1 MPAIKPK
8 SRPTAKTGLRSTAR
22 GAMIER
28 GLLPDFSPAA
38 IAEASA
44 IAGPTPGSDPSIRD
58 LRDLPWASIDNDD
71 SRDLDQLS
79 VAKSLPDGGASVLVA
94 IADVA
99 ASVKIGSA
107 IDAHARTNTTSV
119 YTAAQVFPMLP
130 ERLSTDLT
138 SLGEGQERS
147 AVVMEMTVAADGSVT
162 ASEVYRA
169 LVVNRAK
176 LAYDGVAAW
185 LEGA

>member
-8 SRPTAKTGLRSTAR
+8 SRPTSHNELRSIAR
-22 GAMIER
+22 RAMIER

-71 SRDLDQLS
+71 SRNLDQLS

-94 IADVA
+94 IADGS

-107 IDAHARTNTTSV
+107 LGGHA
-119 YTAAQVFPMLP
+119 
-130 ERLSTDLT
+130 
-138 SLGEGQERS
+138 
-147 AVVMEMTVAADGSVT
+147 
-162 ASEVYRA
+162 
-169 LVVNRAK
+169 
-176 LAYDGVAAW
+176 
-185 LEGA
+185 